1 MYGSRPFPNIPS
13 DDKYNGP
20 GSKQND
26 IPRVPSK
33 NVFQSRK
40 DEIIVKQEVE
50 IDQLKEKIF
59 KKNLLIEKLK
69 KTNLALI
76 NQNQDLMIQNHDLM
90 IQNNNLIEEMQKQ
103 FEKQNSIIHQQDS
116 LIEQLKQFLP
126 AQPLRPVARRHGGNW
141 L

>member
-40 DEIIVKQEVE
+40 EEIIVKQEVKIE
-50 IDQLKEKIF
+50 QLKEKIF

-76 NQNQDLMIQNHDLM
+76 NQNQDLMIQN
-90 IQNNNLIEEMQKQ
+90 NNLIEEMQKQ
-103 FEKQNSIIHQQDS
+103 FEKQNSIIHKQDS
-116 LIEQLKQFLP
+116 LIEQLKQYLP

>member
-40 DEIIVKQEVE
+40 DEIIVKQEVKIE
-50 IDQLKEKIF
+50 QLKEKIF

-76 NQNQDLMIQNHDLM
+76 NQNQDLM

>member
-40 DEIIVKQEVE
+40 EEIIVKQEVE
-50 IDQLKEKIF
+50 IQQLKEKISKMRMF
-59 KKNLLIEKLK
+59 IETLKNEHILCYK
-69 KTNLALI
+69 
-76 NQNQDLMIQNHDLM
+76 QNRDLM
-90 IQNNNLIEEMQKQ
+90 IQNNNLMEEMQKQ

-116 LIEQLKQFLP
+116 LIEQLKQLLP

>member
-40 DEIIVKQEVE
+40 EEIIVKQEVE

-76 NQNQDLMIQNHDLM
+76 NQNQDLM